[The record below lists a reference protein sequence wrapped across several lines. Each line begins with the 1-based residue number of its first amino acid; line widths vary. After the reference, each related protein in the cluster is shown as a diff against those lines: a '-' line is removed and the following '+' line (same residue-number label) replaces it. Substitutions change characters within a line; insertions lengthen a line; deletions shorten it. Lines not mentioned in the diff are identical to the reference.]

1 MEIIVLRV
9 LLAYCGDCQN
19 NEALTDFRCRRVQ
32 GAFSYLDSENAT
44 CPRVC
49 PRWICENLERR
60 FRSVVIP
67 WLKPTSS
74 FDCKTAFL
82 NALALKEQLC
92 PLKSDLRPM
101 LLWATVERESIC
113 LKVKSILRSKK
124 ITPDEK
130 MRLKEHIKC
139 LKKVLFLLRSLP
151 LCVDKI
157 GPISMQPAKTP

>member
-1 MEIIVLRV
+1 
-9 LLAYCGDCQN
+9 
-19 NEALTDFRCRRVQ
+19 
-32 GAFSYLDSENAT
+32 
-44 CPRVC
+44 
-49 PRWICENLERR
+49 
-60 FRSVVIP
+60 
-67 WLKPTSS
+67 
-74 FDCKTAFL
+74 
-82 NALALKEQLC
+82 
-92 PLKSDLRPM
+92 M